1 MNHERSC
8 IVNGCHELIS
18 NTLIHIPEQYQAR
31 IECPDGGNDGE
42 LQLVINDQ
50 TLRFRLSVKHI
61 HRKESLNAYMQNTD
75 KNQILI
81 CNVLSASLSEYCE
94 KNRINFIDE
103 AGNAFISTDGVYF
116 RISGRKLK
124 PGHLNINTKKR
135 FTVGVMKL
143 LFVLLTNNDAVS
155 LTMRELAALA
165 GISLGMA
172 SKAFN
177 QLKSENF
184 IRITGSGYR
193 ITDLPGLTHQWFSE
207 YATTLRPK
215 LGGVVLGLKGNWHD
229 VVIRE
234 HEYWGGEVAA
244 EQLTNHLKPEY
255 MQLFTFNPLSQRINE
270 LKARPDAQGR
280 FWLVPAFWG
289 KDLKLDQKGKALLSV
304 AELLASQDSRNYE
317 VAKLINERY
326 LHLTTFTPAGI

>member
-1 MNHERSC
+1 
-8 IVNGCHELIS
+8 
-18 NTLIHIPEQYQAR
+18 
-31 IECPDGGNDGE
+31 
-42 LQLVINDQ
+42 
-50 TLRFRLSVKHI
+50 
-61 HRKESLNAYMQNTD
+61 MQNMD

-81 CNVLSASLSEYCE
+81 CNVLSETLSEYCE
-94 KNRINFIDE
+94 KNRINFIDA
-103 AGNAFISTDGVYF
+103 AGNVFISTDGIYF
-116 RISGRKLK
+116 RVSGRKLK
-124 PGHLNINTKKR
+124 SGHLNVNTKKR

-143 LFVLLTNNDAVS
+143 LFVLLTNNDAVT

-193 ITDLPGLTHQWFSE
+193 ITDLPGLTHRWLSE
-207 YATTLRPK
+207 YATILRPK
-215 LGGVVLGLKGNWHD
+215 LGGVVLGLTGNWHD

-255 MQLFTFNPLSQRINE
+255 MQLFTFNPIPQRISE
-270 LKARPDAQGR
+270 LKVRPDAQGR

-289 KDLKLDQKGKALLSV
+289 KDLELDQKGKALLSV
-304 AELLASQDSRNYE
+304 AELLASQDGRNYE
-317 VAKLINERY
+317 VAQLINEQY
-326 LHLTTFTPAGI
+326 LHLAEFTSAGI